1 MNLIKINLTKLL
13 KNLKL
18 KFKKIITQETKINS
32 KIRKIEIQ
40 TTMKFYKFFKMIKEK
55 KVQKNIEYII
65 TMKKMN

>member
-32 KIRKIEIQ
+32 KIRKIEI
-40 TTMKFYKFFKMIKEK
+40 
-55 KVQKNIEYII
+55 
-65 TMKKMN
+65 

>member
-40 TTMKFYKFFKMIKEK
+40 TTMKFYNFFKMIKEK
-55 KVQKNIEYII
+55 KVQKNTEYII